1 MAVLRARLV
10 FTFGSFWRLA
20 AWKWGAGSPTF
31 ARGGAESPQLCAGV
45 EVLCSAPFHRQTLM
59 RASFRKQVWGLPGLR
74 ESRVGGAVV
83 APGRGLAAGPF
94 PGVPSLPGQCW
105 GEAVSGPR
113 CGFWPLWRLRPWRGV
128 PGSSPWPTLACV
140 APPAAAGCWSGPGAS
155 AAGLSPRKPKALPW
169 SALGGPLR
177 PPGGQEPGRRRQ
189 FRGGHCFFSSD
200 LG

>member
-31 ARGGAESPQLCAGV
+31 AQGGAESPQLCAGV

-59 RASFRKQVWGLPGLR
+59 RASFHKQVWGLPGLR
-74 ESRVGGAVV
+74 ESRVGGAAV

-94 PGVPSLPGQCW
+94 PGVPSLPAQCW

-128 PGSSPWPTLACV
+128 PGVQSLADPGVRGSTSRCRLLV
-140 APPAAAGCWSGPGAS
+140 RAG
-155 AAGLSPRKPKALPW
+155 GL
-169 SALGGPLR
+169 
-177 PPGGQEPGRRRQ
+177 GRRPFSTETQGPAVVSTGRASEAPRRAGAGPTQ
-189 FRGGHCFFSSD
+189 AVAGWPLFFF
-200 LG
+200 L